1 MLCGCITDARR
12 LKMEPKE
19 KWNKLCDYFERY
31 KYEPE
36 EKIQKVWETLFSEIF
51 GYSFLDNEI
60 ESHRKIQL
68 GSTERLIPDIIIKNN
83 EIDLFMVELKRED
96 LPVDEARKK
105 QLYSYLKQEHN
116 DLGILVCNQICLI
129 KYDYSISDENQV
141 CCYIDFKKD
150 NPLGIKF
157 IEIFE
162 KGNFT
167 KEKAMSFILESNKT
181 TEKIESIKQQL
192 TVDLLR
198 KLIIEYFS
206 KIENETLIKQIL
218 DDYSISISRKEKKNV
233 TLSAMAVKH
242 EIETSK
248 NHFSVKTYKSDK
260 EKLLRD
266 IRSVGME
273 TFIKYFEYYNN
284 SEYETSDIKSLF
296 RKYENFSENSM
307 ASKASTGK
315 GIIKRGYAR
324 DALEIIMNATNIDD
338 SLRAKAKEYYEQI

>member
-1 MLCGCITDARR
+1 MDSI
-12 LKMEPKE
+12 E

-31 KYEPE
+31 RFDTE

-51 GYSFLDNEI
+51 GYSSLDNEI

-68 GSTERLIPDIIIKNN
+68 GATERLIPDIIIKNG
-83 EIDLFMVELKRED
+83 ETDLFMIELKRED
-96 LPVDEARKK
+96 LPVDDAKKK

-116 DLGILVCNQICLI
+116 DLGILICNKICLI
-129 KYDYSISDENQV
+129 KYDYSISDDNQI
-141 CCYIDFKKD
+141 CCYIDFKKN

-162 KGNFT
+162 KTNFN
-167 KEKAMSFILESNKT
+167 KEKAMEFIIDSNKST
-181 TEKIESIKQQL
+181 ARIEKIKQEL
-192 TVDLLR
+192 TSDFLK

-206 KIENETLIKQIL
+206 KEADEASLKQLL
-218 DDYSISISRKEKKNV
+218 DNYTINISPKEKKIIPVFLINHKDTILNPNV
-233 TLSAMAVKH
+233 SYSHYTA
-242 EIETSK
+242 
-248 NHFSVKTYKSDK
+248 KTDS

-284 SEYETSDIKSLF
+284 PQYETADIKSLF
-296 RKYENFSENSM
+296 RQYENFSENSM

-315 GIIKRGYAR
+315 GIIKRGLAKE
-324 DALEIIMNATNIDD
+324 ALEIIVNARNIDY
-338 SLRAKAKEYYEQI
+338 SLRLQAQEYLKQL

>member
-1 MLCGCITDARR
+1 MNSI
-12 LKMEPKE
+12 E

-31 KYEPE
+31 KYDAE

-83 EIDLFMVELKRED
+83 ETDLFMVELKRED
-96 LPVDEARKK
+96 LSVDESRKK

-129 KYDYSISDENQV
+129 KYDYSISDDEQL
-141 CCYIDFKKD
+141 CCIIDFKKN
-150 NPLGIKF
+150 NPLGVKF

-162 KGNFT
+162 KRNFN
-167 KEKAMSFILESNKT
+167 KEKAMEFILEVNRETSKIEKIKQELT
-181 TEKIESIKQQL
+181 TE
-192 TVDLLR
+192 LLK
-198 KLIIEYFS
+198 KLVIDYFS
-206 KIENETLIKQIL
+206 KEGKEELVIQLLE
-218 DDYSISISRKEKKNV
+218 DYNINISRKEKKII
-233 TLSAMAVKH
+233 SASPIVNKQTFS
-242 EIETSK
+242 ISNTSYSR
-248 NHFSVKTYKSDK
+248 NTTKTDS

-273 TFIKYFEYYNN
+273 TFVKYFEYYNN
-284 SEYETSDIKSLF
+284 PQYETSDIKALF
-296 RKYENFSENSM
+296 RQHESFSENSM

-315 GIIKRGYAR
+315 GIIRRGFAKE
-324 DALEIIMNATNIDD
+324 ALEIIINARNIDY
-338 SLRAKAKEYYEQI
+338 SLREKAKEYYEQL

>member
-1 MLCGCITDARR
+1 MKPITGLLRR
-12 LKMEPKE
+12 WKMDSIE

-31 KYEPE
+31 KYDAE
-36 EKIQKVWETLFSEIF
+36 EKIQKVWETLFSELF

-83 EIDLFMVELKRED
+83 GADLFMVELKRED
-96 LPVDEARKK
+96 LSVDESRKK

-116 DLGILVCNQICLI
+116 DLGILVCNQICLV
-129 KYDYSISDENQV
+129 KYDYSIPDEEQL

-157 IEIFE
+157 IEVFE
-162 KGNFT
+162 KRNFS
-167 KEKAMSFILESNKT
+167 KENAKKFISESNKA
-181 TEKIESIKQQL
+181 TEKLENIKQQL
-192 TVDLLR
+192 TVDLLK
-198 KLIIEYFS
+198 KLIIDYFS
-206 KIENETLIKQIL
+206 KEENEELIKLIL
-218 DDYSISISRKEKKNV
+218 EDYSISISRKEKRV
-233 TLSAMAVKH
+233 LSQSTMEHKQGTAIPNNPYSAGVA
-242 EIETSK
+242 
-248 NHFSVKTYKSDK
+248 KTDK

-284 SEYETSDIKSLF
+284 PQYETADIKALF
-296 RKYENFSENSM
+296 RKYENFNENSM

-315 GIIKRGYAR
+315 GIIRRGFAKE
-324 DALEIIMNATNIDD
+324 ALEIIISARNIDD
-338 SLRAKAKEYYEQI
+338 SLKTKAKEYYDQI

>member
-1 MLCGCITDARR
+1 
-12 LKMEPKE
+12 MEPKE

-162 KGNFT
+162 KRNFT

-181 TEKIESIKQQL
+181 TE
-192 TVDLLR
+192 
-198 KLIIEYFS
+198 

>member
-1 MLCGCITDARR
+1 
-12 LKMEPKE
+12 MEPKE

-51 GYSFLDNEI
+51 GYSSLDNEI

-68 GSTERLIPDIIIKNN
+68 GSTERLIPDIIIKSN
-83 EIDLFMVELKRED
+83 ETDLFMVELKRED

-141 CCYIDFKKD
+141 CCCIDFKKD

-157 IEIFE
+157 IEFFE
-162 KGNFT
+162 KRNFS
-167 KEKAMSFILESNKT
+167 KEKAMTFILESNKT
-181 TEKIESIKQQL
+181 NKKIESIKQQL
-192 TVDLLR
+192 TADLLR
-198 KLIIEYFS
+198 KLTIEYFA
-206 KIENETLIKQIL
+206 KEENEDLIKQIL
-218 DDYSISISRKEKKNV
+218 EDYCISISHKEKKIISQSV
-233 TLSAMAVKH
+233 TGLKRDIEIPRKSLSVQTN
-242 EIETSK
+242 IT
-248 NHFSVKTYKSDK
+248 DK

-273 TFIKYFEYYNN
+273 TFVKYFEYYNN
-284 SEYETSDIKSLF
+284 PQYETGDIKALF

-324 DALEIIMNATNIDD
+324 DALEIIMNATNIDY